1 MNELRIGVV
10 QMPEAPTGIGIQ
22 PAHEDGC
29 DCEDRGGPDLLVVIC
44 GELELGDAI
53 SIFHDLADA
62 LERTT
67 IKDPVT
73 GKLHGVTTA
82 I

>member
-29 DCEDRGGPDLLVVIC
+29 GCPDLLVVIC

-73 GKLHGVTTA
+73 GKLHGVTTT